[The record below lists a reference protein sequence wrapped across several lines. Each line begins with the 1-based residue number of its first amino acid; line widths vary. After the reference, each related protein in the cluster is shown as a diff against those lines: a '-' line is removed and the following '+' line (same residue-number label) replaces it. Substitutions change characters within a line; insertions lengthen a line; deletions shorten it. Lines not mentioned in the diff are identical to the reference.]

1 MGLAQPVLVWVV
13 GDNTNVGKTTVSV
26 ALIRALNRLGY
37 PTVGF
42 KPYAGARLM
51 DVLPLL
57 EDRSDHAQALAG
69 SDARRLLAASPCWPA
84 DRLEVL
90 SPSWRLTHVGRDV
103 GVFIRKGS
111 DAIGVRYFRHTANA
125 TALWERPDFL
135 QLQQSLHLPPTQE
148 MANQDA
154 DRLDFEDQEVQ
165 KASFALIQA
174 HRPAFVVCEGAGRLL
189 PVWEGA
195 SPARHVLLVSGGA
208 LHFFAQVGLKVMS
221 QTGGF
226 GPFTVGAVGPQLA
239 KIRHVKA
246 PIPVAQPG
254 ALEGVMDRF
263 IERFARLC
271 LE

>member
-1 MGLAQPVLVWVV
+1 MGRVQPVLVWVV

-26 ALIRALNRLGY
+26 ALIRALNRWGH

-111 DAIGVRYFRHTANA
+111 QAIGSRSFRHTANA
-125 TALWERPDFL
+125 TALWDRPDFL

-165 KASFALIQA
+165 KASFALLQA
-174 HRPAFVVCEGAGRLL
+174 QGLAFVVCEGAGRLL

-195 SPARHVLLVSGGA
+195 PPARHVLLVSGGD
-208 LHFFAQVGLKVMS
+208 LHFFAQVDIQVTP

-226 GPFTVGAVGPQLA
+226 GPFTLGAVGPQLA

-254 ALEGVMDRF
+254 ALEAVMDRF

-271 LE
+271 VG